1 MLRTGLDSELPLPC
15 GKASEYVAG
24 LDHRSH
30 DTDESDSDQLTKFK
44 LEVFLFLVKTTQVL
58 IYTSELEC
66 KRSFEKNM
74 SMKML

>member
-1 MLRTGLDSELPLPC
+1 MRTGLDSELPLPC

-30 DTDESDSDQLTKFK
+30 DTDESDSDQLTK
-44 LEVFLFLVKTTQVL
+44 LEIFLFRARCTQVL
-58 IYTSELEC
+58 LYTSGELEC

-74 SMKML
+74 LMEML